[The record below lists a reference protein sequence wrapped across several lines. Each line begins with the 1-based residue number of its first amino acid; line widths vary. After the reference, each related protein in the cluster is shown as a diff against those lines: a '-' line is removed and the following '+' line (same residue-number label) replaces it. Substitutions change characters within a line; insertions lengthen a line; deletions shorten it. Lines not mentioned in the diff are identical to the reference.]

1 MALFGRKSKD
11 SANKPA
17 TIREALAHDAEDPAD
32 QVDITEAD
40 AGRPDD
46 DADVVSSPDPQQL
59 AAGEEGAQRAASIL
73 SERTP
78 RDVSDLTSTKGYINF
93 GSLLVPGVKNQQ
105 VRLDIDQ
112 KSKKIVS
119 LTIRIGEASLQVQ
132 AFSAPKSGGT
142 WDHVRSQI
150 EESVV
155 KQKGR
160 AKHVDG
166 PFGKELHARVPTT
179 LKDGRQGWRA
189 ARFIGFEGR
198 RWFLRGVIGGKGAID
213 RKAAAGVETL
223 FSHLVV
229 NRGDEPLPP
238 RELLPLNPP
247 EGAKRVRVPR
257 RGQAGQ
263 RGNATPTNGVHPGS
277 PGNAQN

>member
-1 MALFGRKSKD
+1 MALFGKKNKD
-11 SANKPA
+11 EAKRPA
-17 TIREALAHDAEDPAD
+17 TIKEALAQDEENPAD
-32 QVDITEAD
+32 QVDITQGEA
-40 AGRPDD
+40 GSVED
-46 DADVVSSPDPQQL
+46 DADVVTSSDPSQQQ
-59 AAGEEGAQRAASIL
+59 GEATSERAKAIL

-78 RDVSDLTSTKGYINF
+78 RDLKDLTSTKGYINF

-112 KSKKIVS
+112 KSKKVVS
-119 LTIRIGEASLQVQ
+119 LTIKIGEASLQVQ

-142 WDHVRSQI
+142 WDDVRSQI

-160 AKHVDG
+160 AKHIDG

-189 ARFIGFEGR
+189 ARFIGFEGP

-238 RELLPLNPP
+238 RELLPLKPP

-257 RGQAGQ
+257 RTQGGQPLS
-263 RGNATPTNGVHPGS
+263 RGTSNGVHRGGA
-277 PGNAQN
+277 GNAQN

>member
-198 RWFLRGVIGGKGAID
+198 RWFLRGVIGGKG
-213 RKAAAGVETL
+213 RLTGRPQPGSRRCSPTWSSTAATSP
-223 FSHLVV
+223 F
-229 NRGDEPLPP
+229 P

>member
-1 MALFGRKSKD
+1 MALFGKRSKD
-11 SANKPA
+11 EANRPA
-17 TIREALAHDAEDPAD
+17 TIKEALSQDEENPAD
-32 QVDITEAD
+32 QVDITQAEAGSD
-40 AGRPDD
+40 HDDTDLVASSDPAQQPAEEAGAER
-46 DADVVSSPDPQQL
+46 
-59 AAGEEGAQRAASIL
+59 AQAVL

-78 RDVSDLTSTKGYINF
+78 RDISDLASTKGYINF

-112 KSKKIVS
+112 KSKKVVS
-119 LTIRIGEASLQVQ
+119 LTIRIGDASLQVQ

-142 WDHVRSQI
+142 WDDVRSQI

-160 AKHVDG
+160 AKHIDG

-213 RKAAAGVETL
+213 RKAAAGAETL

-229 NRGDEPLPP
+229 SRGDEPLPP
-238 RELLPLNPP
+238 RELLPLKPP
-247 EGAKRVRVPR
+247 EGAKRVSVPR
-257 RGQAGQ
+257 RSQGGQQGRTASS
-263 RGNATPTNGVHPGS
+263 NGVHRGTA
-277 PGNAQN
+277 GNTQN